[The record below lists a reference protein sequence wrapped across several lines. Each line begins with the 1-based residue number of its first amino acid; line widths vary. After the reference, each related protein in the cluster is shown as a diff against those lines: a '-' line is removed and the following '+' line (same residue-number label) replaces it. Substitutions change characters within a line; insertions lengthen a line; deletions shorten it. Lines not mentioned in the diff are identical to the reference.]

1 MHIELLFEWSEV
13 GGVVL
18 DEGQLRFPAV
28 GYVPGVYAID
38 LGDDRLYI
46 GEADRLQR
54 RFQHYRTPG
63 GSPDTMRP
71 NTNRR
76 VNRAI
81 AKRLAVGDVR
91 VSICTAAEIVHFGRR
106 SALDLRSKTSRLLV
120 ESAAVTTARLDGRM
134 LENLAYEPDGHR

>member
-1 MHIELLFEWSEV
+1 MHIEVMFEWLEV

-18 DEGQLRFPAV
+18 DEGQLRFPTV

-38 LGDDRLYI
+38 LGDNRMYI

-63 GSPDTMRP
+63 GSPDTLRP

-81 AKRLAVGDVR
+81 TKRLATGDTR
-91 VSICTAAEIVHFGRR
+91 VSICTAADIIHLGRR
-106 SALDLRSKTSRLLV
+106 SALDLRSKTSRLLI
-120 ESAAVTTARLDGRM
+120 ESAASTTARLDGLT
-134 LENLAYEPDGHR
+134 LENLAYEPDDSR